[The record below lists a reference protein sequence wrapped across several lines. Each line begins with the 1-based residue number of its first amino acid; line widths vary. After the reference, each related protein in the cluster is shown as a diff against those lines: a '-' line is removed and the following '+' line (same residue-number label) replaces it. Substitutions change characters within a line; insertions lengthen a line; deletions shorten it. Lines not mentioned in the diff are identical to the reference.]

1 MSKSFDTIYLY
12 DKNHEK
18 TEALQ
23 KCYDYL
29 ESIKDEH
36 YAVSPRWKS
45 VCSLEMTDDNII
57 ILKGRSYQCD
67 IEDWQE
73 WKENHCPELLM
84 AIDSRYLGRF
94 SKYYY
99 EDGEFFKDFNNVII
113 RVYDNNFEQV
123 DELCCEINENNHDK
137 LVEIAEYLYPNK
149 PDLMDKENYEVI
161 GMIEKSDQ
169 ADVDQYVLYQPDQ
182 VEVLD
187 EDIPMGDPSDI
198 IAAYVNLPDLN

>member
-36 YAVSPRWKS
+36 YAVNPRWKR
-45 VCSLEMTDDNII
+45 VCSLEMTADNII

-73 WKENHCPELLM
+73 WKENHCPKIPM
-84 AIDSRYLGRF
+84 IIDSIYISRYRK
-94 SKYYY
+94 S
-99 EDGEFFKDFNNVII
+99 
-113 RVYDNNFEQV
+113 
-123 DELCCEINENNHDK
+123 
-137 LVEIAEYLYPNK
+137 
-149 PDLMDKENYEVI
+149 NY
-161 GMIEKSDQ
+161 
-169 ADVDQYVLYQPDQ
+169 
-182 VEVLD
+182 
-187 EDIPMGDPSDI
+187 
-198 IAAYVNLPDLN
+198 